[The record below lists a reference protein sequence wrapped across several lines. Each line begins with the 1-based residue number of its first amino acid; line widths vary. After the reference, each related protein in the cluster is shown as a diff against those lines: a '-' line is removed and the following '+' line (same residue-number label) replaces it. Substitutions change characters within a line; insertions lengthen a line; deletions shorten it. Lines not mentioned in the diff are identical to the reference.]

1 MCATNAFLRSLG
13 VEVHTSG
20 QRRWPDEVKAQ
31 VVAETLRPGATVNAV
46 AARYGIRPNQLSAW
60 RRMAKD
66 GDLVLPA
73 DERDGDEAVFAP
85 LVVYD
90 AEGST
95 PEAYG
100 SATGRD
106 VRIAVGEVVIQL
118 EADTPAARI
127 AEIVRA
133 LGVPA

>member
-1 MCATNAFLRSLG
+1 
-13 VEVHTSG
+13 
-20 QRRWPDEVKAQ
+20 VKAQ
-31 VVAETLRPGATVNAV
+31 VVAETLLPGATVNAV

-73 DERDGDEAVFAP
+73 NERDGDEAVFAP
-85 LVVYD
+85 LVVCD
-90 AEGST
+90 AERSE

-100 SATGRD
+100 GATGRD

-118 EADTPAARI
+118 EADTPAVRI